1 MFTFS
6 LLFIAWLLNSLK
18 SPRKR
23 SGKEKLFYT
32 FAFIYGISQFASL
45 VNSPMPFESIK
56 QGIIIFS
63 LLTMMIVISET
74 VLDKKIAISV
84 LTAIGIASLVIGTIA
99 VVNYYFFTDF
109 RGRLGQ
115 KSVLGIVDL
124 GGDPYYFGDLLLYS
138 LGSVL
143 FVILNLSKKK
153 YWRWLR
159 WPLLMIWFSAI
170 VLTYTKAILVA
181 VICFFLCLILIL
193 KKKRAFVAICMIL
206 FIITMIF
213 NFKVPGLYIAANEN
227 LLRINIFSP
236 LGGNSLFIRIKAIIV
251 SLSNSMEHFWFGN
264 GAGLSQRLLP
274 KMGNH
279 FDKIVNEK
287 TKIFMK
293 EKLIYGESANISLID
308 AHNLFITE
316 FFNVGMLGL
325 VSLICLIAF
334 PIIKQIRIIKNSG
347 LKKDD
352 INEFIFATLIAMLFS
367 RLTGSLI
374 VIPSLWFM
382 LGLCFGVSKLY
393 PHPAPSSNL

>member
-1 MFTFS
+1 
-6 LLFIAWLLNSLK
+6 
-18 SPRKR
+18 
-23 SGKEKLFYT
+23 
-32 FAFIYGISQFASL
+32 
-45 VNSPMPFESIK
+45 
-56 QGIIIFS
+56 
-63 LLTMMIVISET
+63 
-74 VLDKKIAISV
+74 
-84 LTAIGIASLVIGTIA
+84 
-99 VVNYYFFTDF
+99 
-109 RGRLGQ
+109 
-115 KSVLGIVDL
+115 
-124 GGDPYYFGDLLLYS
+124 
-138 LGSVL
+138 
-143 FVILNLSKKK
+143 
-153 YWRWLR
+153 
-159 WPLLMIWFSAI
+159 MIWFSAI

-206 FIITMIF
+206 FIITAIF
-213 NFKVPGLYIAANEN
+213 NFTIPRLYLDTADEYAANEN

-274 KMGNH
+274 KMANH

-293 EKLIYGESANISLID
+293 EKSIYGESANVSLID

-316 FFNVGMLGL
+316 FFNVGILGL

-347 LKKDD
+347 LKKDN
-352 INEFIFATLIAMLFS
+352 INEFIFATLIAMLFL

-382 LGLCFGVSKLY
+382 LGLCFAVSKLY
-393 PHPAPSSNL
+393 SHPASASSL